1 MSLPTFNEEELDSIA
16 SNIILLFYPIGYIF
30 DKFAE
35 LQHRL
40 LGSPIEETAIR
51 KVLNEIVKDD

>member
-1 MSLPTFNEEELDSIA
+1 MSVPTFNEEELDSIA
-16 SNIILLFYPIGYIF
+16 KNIIMLFYPIGYIF

-35 LQHRL
+35 FQHRL
-40 LGSPIEETAIR
+40 LGSPTEETAIR

>member
-1 MSLPTFNEEELDSIA
+1 MSVPTFNEEELDSIA
-16 SNIILLFYPIGYIF
+16 NNIVLLFYPIGYIF
-30 DKFAE
+30 DKLAE

-51 KVLNEIVKDD
+51 EAIKKGS

>member
-1 MSLPTFNEEELDSIA
+1 MSVPTFNEEELDSIA
-16 SNIILLFYPIGYIF
+16 NNIVLLFYPIGYIF
-30 DKFAE
+30 DKLAE

-51 KVLNEIVKDD
+51 EAIKNGS